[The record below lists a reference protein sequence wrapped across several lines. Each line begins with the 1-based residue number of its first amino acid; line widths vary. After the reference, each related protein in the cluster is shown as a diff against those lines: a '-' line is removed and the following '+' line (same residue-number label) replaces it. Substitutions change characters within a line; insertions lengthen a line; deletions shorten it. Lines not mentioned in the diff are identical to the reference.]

1 MSDAAEPPSEVEEGS
16 AVSTLLGGAVF
27 VAAATAVWV
36 VLTLATDRTYH
47 LAPVVIAAGPGVI
60 ARVSE
65 REISWSLAVIPGLI
79 AVAVGWAVIVAADAE
94 PTATLAEGQPGGV
107 EGEVIGAA
115 LIGALIGLLLSR
127 ARRPISD

>member
-1 MSDAAEPPSEVEEGS
+1 MSDAAGPPSEVEEGS
-16 AVSTLLGGAVF
+16 AASTLLGGAVF

-65 REISWSLAVIPGLI
+65 REISSSLAVIPGLI